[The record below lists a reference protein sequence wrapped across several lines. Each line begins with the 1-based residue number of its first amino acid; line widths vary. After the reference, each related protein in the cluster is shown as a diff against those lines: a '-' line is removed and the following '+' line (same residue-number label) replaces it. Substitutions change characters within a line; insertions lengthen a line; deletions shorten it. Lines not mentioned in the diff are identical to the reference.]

1 MMVLVF
7 RWNGFEEDE
16 EEAEQ
21 KRIVDDHKQK
31 MLLSV
36 KDDVEI
42 AASEER
48 ELNGSRRIMLS
59 STNTRKDNE
68 RYFVTLKVAS
78 TI

>member
-48 ELNGSRRIMLS
+48 IKWVASHHVVF
-59 STNTRKDNE
+59 TNTRKDNE
-68 RYFVTLKVAS
+68 KYFVTLKVAS

>member
-16 EEAEQ
+16 EAEQ
-21 KRIVDDHKQK
+21 KRIVDHKQK